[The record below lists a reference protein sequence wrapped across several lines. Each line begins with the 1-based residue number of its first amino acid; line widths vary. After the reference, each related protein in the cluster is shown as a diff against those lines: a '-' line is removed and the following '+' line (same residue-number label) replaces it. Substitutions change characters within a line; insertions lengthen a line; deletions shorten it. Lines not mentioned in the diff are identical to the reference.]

1 MELNVVEEVG
11 EEKMN
16 AETSHQ
22 NNIQNLHTNTH
33 VSHNEN
39 STLVGTVLLWSILL
53 FKLGE

>member
-1 MELNVVEEVG
+1 MELNVVDEVRG
-11 EEKMN
+11 EKMN

-39 STLVGTVLLWSILL
+39 NTLVGTVLSWSILL